1 MKNYEYRRIYLRE
14 GNKWIFDIEYKT
26 FKEIY
31 GPLTNEI
38 IAKKINNCKWI
49 KSIRRKPLYNGY
61 QEITVIYDNNVK
73 AIYKIKE
80 H

>member
-14 GNKWIFDIEYKT
+14 GNKWIFDIEYRT

-31 GPLTNEI
+31 GPLTSEI

-49 KSIRRKPLYNGY
+49 KSI
-61 QEITVIYDNNVK
+61 
-73 AIYKIKE
+73 
-80 H
+80 